1 MRLEKILLKAS
12 TKTGKRMS
20 NRDLGILLDTHTW
33 IWLFNGSTE
42 LSKSAIEQIDF
53 AANQGK
59 VFIPAI
65 SVWELSMLVAK
76 SRVNLSQSIHQWIN
90 NSLSQPGVNLSPIL
104 PEIAIESSFL
114 PGDFHGDPA
123 DRIIVATARINNL
136 IVFTRDKK
144 IIKYGKQGYVNCQK
158 I

>member
-1 MRLEKILLKAS
+1 
-12 TKTGKRMS
+12 MS